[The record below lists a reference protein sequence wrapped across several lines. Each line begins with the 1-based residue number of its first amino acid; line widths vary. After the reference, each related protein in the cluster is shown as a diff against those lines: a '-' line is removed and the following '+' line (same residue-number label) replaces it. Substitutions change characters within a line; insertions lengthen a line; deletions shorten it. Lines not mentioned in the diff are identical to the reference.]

1 MKTSQLKA
9 ITYYVPFVVWERP
22 YRLIIAEVAMYDT
35 TTEDEKHDR
44 IRARAAE
51 LSKRYESEVGDFDHY
66 HISTNIADVMKV
78 FPTATIS

>member
-1 MKTSQLKA
+1 
-9 ITYYVPFVVWERP
+9 
-22 YRLIIAEVAMYDT
+22 MYDT

-51 LSKRYESEVGDFDHY
+51 LSKRYECEVGDFDHY
-66 HISTNIADVMKV
+66 DISTNIADVMKV